1 MLIKYNDDLPTRKS
15 ISKLCFIHYTSF
27 KIKEKKS
34 VNHGQIMKILMN
46 KKASYRRMYRVSYFI
61 VFTDHKFALKTMN
74 VNEKDTVNF
83 SNN

>member
-1 MLIKYNDDLPTRKS
+1 
-15 ISKLCFIHYTSF
+15 
-27 KIKEKKS
+27 
-34 VNHGQIMKILMN
+34 MKILRN
-46 KKASYRRMYRVSYFI
+46 KKASYRRMYRVSYLI